1 MESLNRNKFLN
12 IWLHRG
18 EIYVNNT
25 QIAKL
30 HFDNTLQNK
39 SLSLKKEFYS
49 FKNPV
54 ITIFL
59 ILNILKNIIL
69 QYYIFEICVTVLF
82 NEPT

>member
-12 IWLHRG
+12 IWLQRG

-39 SLSLKKEFYS
+39 SLSLKKEIYS
-49 FKNPV
+49 FKNSV